1 MAETLTMPPL
11 KKAMWSC
18 SSDGNGTL
26 DGLLAKVASVGS
38 LAGVAYTT
46 ARARAITSVSDGRLR
61 ASDGA
66 VEEGTVYEVRIWKT
80 CPPPD
85 GPVLA
90 HEWRWLNGSGSA
102 EITVWTMEEG
112 KSEGESC
119 WYRKNAYLQL
129 GASEP
134 FDKPGDTMTSIE
146 VFTEAEYGNTV
157 FTDELMTGEW
167 G

>member
-66 VEEGTVYEVRIWKT
+66 VE
-80 CPPPD
+80 
-85 GPVLA
+85 
-90 HEWRWLNGSGSA
+90 
-102 EITVWTMEEG
+102 
-112 KSEGESC
+112 
-119 WYRKNAYLQL
+119 
-129 GASEP
+129 
-134 FDKPGDTMTSIE
+134 
-146 VFTEAEYGNTV
+146 
-157 FTDELMTGEW
+157 
-167 G
+167 